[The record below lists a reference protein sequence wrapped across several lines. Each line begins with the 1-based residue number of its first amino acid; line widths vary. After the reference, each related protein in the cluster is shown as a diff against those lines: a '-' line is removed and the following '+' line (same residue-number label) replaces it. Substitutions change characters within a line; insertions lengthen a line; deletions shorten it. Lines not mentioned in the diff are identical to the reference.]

1 MADIGVNFIRDTL
14 ANINNM
20 PIVDGQILWTT
31 DQGAN
36 NKIYN
41 DNGTER
47 IVIGGSN
54 TVDTELSTT
63 SDNAIAN
70 KIITVALNTEIN
82 TEITARQNADYTQ
95 YHATFAAASFAAVT
109 VTKSNGTTTTTE
121 YKCTVSVSGIVAAT
135 QLSDL
140 EYKPTG
146 VPDTDEITK
155 GIYGTIVSYESG
167 TGTVSVYMSETPS
180 ADIILYFKGR
190 KA

>member
-1 MADIGVNFIRDTL
+1 MADIGVNFIRNTL

-20 PIVDGQILWTT
+20 PIVDGQVLWTT

-70 KIITVALNTEIN
+70 KIITVALNTEI
-82 TEITARQNADYTQ
+82 TARQNADYNQ
-95 YHATFAAASFAAVT
+95 YHATFAAASFVAVT
-109 VTKSNGTTTTTE
+109 VTKSDGTTTVTE
-121 YKCTVSVSGIVAAT
+121 YKCTVSVSGIVAAM

-167 TGTVSVYMSETPS
+167 AETVSVYMSAAPS

>member
-1 MADIGVNFIRDTL
+1 MIYVDESGKVIENPDMTKGK
-14 ANINNM
+14 
-20 PIVDGQILWTT
+20 IVDG
-31 DQGAN
+31 
-36 NKIYN
+36 
-41 DNGTER
+41 
-47 IVIGGSN
+47 
-54 TVDTELSTT
+54 
-63 SDNAIAN
+63 
-70 KIITVALNTEIN
+70 
-82 TEITARQNADYTQ
+82 
-95 YHATFAAASFAAVT
+95 
-109 VTKSNGTTTTTE
+109 TTTVTE
-121 YKCTVSVSGIVAAT
+121 YKCTVSVSGIVAAM